1 MSLSSSAV
9 AQAAALPLAGL
20 LPPPVVVHRSVVI
33 VAAGGR
39 DLSWPQERIAS
50 ALLQRSGGRAVHLL
64 LHGSARG
71 ADQAIGRAAHQLG
84 WRIQSLLV
92 EWGRY
97 GRSAGPICN
106 RRLLEQAL
114 AEAQAHTSPA
124 FSASVLVI
132 VFPGGPRAR
141 PRWSSV
147 LPRRSPCCRS
157 PRSAP
162 LPGHKSVDRRQ
173 CAPAPERSRPAQR
186 RWYRQAVW
194 AGRTPFSLNR
204 FSLSLLM
211 AQGSDAHPAPHA
223 HPHAFPVR

>member
-1 MSLSSSAV
+1 MSLSSAAV

-50 ALLQRSGGRAVHLL
+50 ALLQRSDGRSVHLL
-64 LHGSARG
+64 LHGGARG

-84 WRIQSLLV
+84 WRVQSLPA

-97 GRSAGPICN
+97 GRSAGPIRN

-124 FSASVLVI
+124 FTASVLVI
-132 VFPGGPRAR
+132 AFPGGPGTASLVQQAR
-141 PRWSSV
+141 RCSS
-147 LPRRSPCCRS
+147 RSPV
-157 PRSAP
+157 PVVVMEVP
-162 LPGHKSVDRRQ
+162 P
-173 CAPAPERSRPAQR
+173 PFAPEPLA
-186 RWYRQAVW
+186 A
-194 AGRTPFSLNR
+194 
-204 FSLSLLM
+204 
-211 AQGSDAHPAPHA
+211 
-223 HPHAFPVR
+223 

>member
-1 MSLSSSAV
+1 MSLSSAAV

-33 VAAGGR
+33 VVAGGR

-84 WRIQSLLV
+84 WRVQSLPV

-97 GRSAGPICN
+97 GRSAGPIRN

-132 VFPGGPRAR
+132 VFPGGPGTA
-141 PRWSSV
+141 SLV
-147 LPRRSPCCRS
+147 Q
-157 PRSAP
+157 RSASAIPLLP
-162 LPGHKSVDRRQ
+162 LPTV
-173 CAPAPERSRPAQR
+173 CPATGTQ
-186 RWYRQAVW
+186 V
-194 AGRTPFSLNR
+194 G
-204 FSLSLLM
+204 
-211 AQGSDAHPAPHA
+211 
-223 HPHAFPVR
+223 